1 MTGQN
6 LLKLST
12 SFGFLKAP
20 RAIAMIALLSLTAC
34 GDQNAFRNSS
44 TPMGKPQ
51 PTGASTTVYDPDS
64 REVVRASFIA
74 AGSKDG
80 FVELQNSVAAN
91 LDQQLSAAIQD
102 VTITP
107 LDENGRVTKATPRSL
122 QLKVKLNSSFSR
134 TTAPAEFL
142 MPLTREGDKLVA
154 NRIEQTGVAPDQRTP
169 KNAVALLASV
179 SCKGEC
185 RQVELKLER
194 KSETTAATKPA
205 ATTSAPTAG
214 TPTATTP
221 KPAATPQAGL
231 IYTISHP
238 RAEVIRPR
246 DPQPTEDRTLRS
258 IEDRISNGADVTQE
272 SFSVVGGASKSR
284 VRIGTQPTGESDFEF
299 ETPVVDTAD
308 VAPEIG
314 QGRTSTNA
322 RTDVRVLGIDP
333 ETSDMMVE
341 VAAPATPAPRGR
353 KAAPAK
359 VAPTIRFSL
368 TNEILNSDTNV
379 TAPPASAN
387 PTSRPSGAALAG
399 PVKTPPPP
407 TADPTTDADAGKEI
421 VVTGRRFTPGK
432 GLFPTSA
439 DEPVALAQS
448 SRFAHY
454 GNDSFVQGIIRNDR
468 NIKQKVG
475 LARTHA
481 PKVSPYIGR
490 VFEALGLSPEF
501 AYIMLNESGYL
512 LDGDYDP
519 LVHTQSDPGGSAFGP
534 WQILN
539 MTASGIRKVSGQPFQ
554 YTPIRGVG
562 RNRNTPA
569 ADDRGYLLQA
579 TYMAASYLKFIMTTY
594 HFEDEPVMTVIGY
607 NRGDGY
613 ARNFARTF
621 AARFKNYSINFATVR
636 KFNMA
641 RTDYAHKFLAFREV
655 GQNPEKYGME
665 PVVQT
670 APAAD
675 IKRLSRKNGPLP
687 PNYFNARIKSL

>member
-1 MTGQN
+1 MTGQD

-12 SFGFLKAP
+12 SFGFLKST
-20 RAIAMIALLSLTAC
+20 RILCVIALLSLTAC
-34 GDQNAFRNSS
+34 GGQNAFRNSS

-64 REVVRASFIA
+64 RQVVKTGFIA

-91 LDQQLSAAIQD
+91 LDQQLSAAIED

-107 LDENGRVTKATPRSL
+107 LDENGRVTKATPKSL
-122 QLKVKLNSSFSR
+122 QVKVKLNSSFSR

-142 MPLTREGDKLVA
+142 IPLTREGDRLVA
-154 NRIEQTGVAPDQRTP
+154 NRIEQSPAAPDQRAP
-169 KNAVALLASV
+169 KNAVALLASA

-194 KSETTAATKPA
+194 KSNVTTPPKSSASGS
-205 ATTSAPTAG
+205 TSSPTAG

-221 KPAATPQAGL
+221 TPPAIPQAGL

-238 RAEVIRPR
+238 RAEVLRPR

-308 VAPEIG
+308 VAPEVG
-314 QGRTSTNA
+314 QGRTAMNA

-341 VAAPATPAPRGR
+341 VAAPTAPAPRGR

-359 VAPTIRFSL
+359 PAPTIRFSL
-368 TNEILNSDTNV
+368 TNELLNDTTV
-379 TAPPASAN
+379 VAPPASTN
-387 PTSRPSGAALAG
+387 PSARPSGAALAG

-407 TADPTTDADAGKEI
+407 QAPSAEGDEI
-421 VVTGRRFTPGK
+421 VVTAPRTTAGK

-439 DEPVALAQS
+439 DEAGPLAQS
-448 SRFAHY
+448 NRFAHY
-454 GNDSFVQGIIRNDR
+454 GKDSFVQAVIRNDR

-475 LARTHA
+475 LAREHA

-512 LDGDYDP
+512 LDGKYDP

-539 MTASGIRKVSGQPFQ
+539 MTASGIRNVSGQPFQ

-579 TYMAASYLKFIMTTY
+579 TYMAASYLKYIMTTY

-621 AARFKNYSINFATVR
+621 AARFKNYSIDFATVR

-641 RTDYAHKFLAFREV
+641 RTDYAHRFLAFREV

-670 APAAD
+670 APATD

>member
-12 SFGFLKAP
+12 SFGFLKSA
-20 RAIAMIALLSLTAC
+20 RTLCVIALLSLTAC

-64 REVVRASFIA
+64 RQVVKAGFIA

-107 LDENGRVTKATPRSL
+107 LDENGRVTKATPKSL
-122 QLKVKLNSSFSR
+122 QVKIKLNSSFSR

-142 MPLTREGDKLVA
+142 MPLTREGDRLVA
-154 NRIEQTGVAPDQRTP
+154 NRVEQTAPAPDQSAP

-194 KSETTAATKPA
+194 KSNVTTAAKA
-205 ATTSAPTAG
+205 STSTNTPSTSAG

-221 KPAATPQAGL
+221 TPPATPQAGL

-238 RAEVIRPR
+238 RAEVLRPR

-308 VAPEIG
+308 VAPEVG
-314 QGRTSTNA
+314 QGRTSMNA

-341 VAAPATPAPRGR
+341 VAAPAPPAPRGR

-359 VAPTIRFSL
+359 PAPTIRFSL
-368 TNEILNSDTNV
+368 TNELMNDTTV
-379 TAPPASAN
+379 VAPPGAAN
-387 PTSRPSGAALAG
+387 PSTRPSGAALAG

-407 TADPTTDADAGKEI
+407 AATSSTEGDEI
-421 VVTGRRFTPGK
+421 VVVGTRSTPGK
-432 GLFPTSA
+432 GLFPTSGEEA
-439 DEPVALAQS
+439 APLAQS
-448 SRFAHY
+448 NRFAHY
-454 GNDSFVQGIIRNDR
+454 GKDSFVQALIRSDR

-475 LARTHA
+475 LAHDHA

-490 VFEALGLSPEF
+490 VFESLGLSPEF
-501 AYIMLNESGYL
+501 AYIMLNESNYL
-512 LDGDYDP
+512 LDGKFDA
-519 LVHTQSDPGGSAFGP
+519 LVHTNSDPGGSAFGP

-579 TYMAASYLKFIMTTY
+579 TYMAASYLKYIMTTY

-621 AARFKNYSINFATVR
+621 AARFKNYSIDFATVR

-641 RTDYAHKFLAFREV
+641 RTDYAHRFLAFREV

-670 APAAD
+670 APATD

-687 PNYFNARIKSL
+687 PNFFNARIKSL